1 MGTPSGV
8 GIGFVPPRFLED
20 GDILVS
26 AIEGIGELRNVV
38 RLESGDDR
46 R

>member
-8 GIGFVPPRFLED
+8 GIGFTPPRFLED
-20 GDILVS
+20 GDTVVC

-38 RLESGDDR
+38 RVVP
-46 R
+46 